1 MKFKVEVKKWICVV
15 SQPSFKYF
23 IPFITPPIVKDVSVC
38 IGWHKGAALE
48 WTVSGYNLKDEGS
61 QMERYAESKEKAI
74 EIAET
79 MFEYLNSD
87 ENIKIIKGAKNGT
100 FTN

>member
-1 MKFKVEVKKWICVV
+1 MEFKVEVKKWICVV

-23 IPFITPPIVKDVSVC
+23 IPNITPPIIKDVSVC

-48 WTVSGYNLKDEGS
+48 WTVSGYNLKNEAS
-61 QMERYAESKEKAI
+61 KMEKYAESKEKAI

-79 MFEYLNSD
+79 MIEYLNSD
-87 ENIKIIKGAKNGT
+87 ENIKLIKGTKNGT

>member
-1 MKFKVEVKKWICVV
+1 MEFKVEVKKWICVV

-23 IPFITPPIVKDVSVC
+23 IPNITPPIIKDVSVC

-48 WTVSGYNLKDEGS
+48 WTVSGYNLKDEAS
-61 QMERYAESKEKAI
+61 KMEKYAESKEKAI

-79 MFEYLNSD
+79 MIEYLNSD
-87 ENIKIIKGAKNGT
+87 ENIKLIKGTKNGT